1 MARNVWKSYVKV
13 YLAVE
18 TLKSIHSRGLKI
30 PKELIEAYKQ
40 KTRNSGAELVA
51 EFFERLSKESPEL
64 IGLFL
69 QTTDDNSP

>member
-40 KTRNSGAELVA
+40 KTRNSGRRA
-51 EFFERLSKESPEL
+51 RSR
-64 IGLFL
+64 
-69 QTTDDNSP
+69 NSLKDYRKSRQS